1 MGLKFLQHRHNPEV
15 FEPAPSVDTVPPE
28 PQALTRSSDERIDTY
43 SVKVN
48 GIVYEVEVGPQEQLS
63 SVQAQ
68 EQLTAIPSVTASK
81 DNANSGEDVAAP
93 LAGNIF
99 QVLVQAGSQVQ
110 QGDVLVILE
119 AMKME
124 TEIRAAK
131 SGTVQSVYTKEG
143 NSVTVGEPLL
153 SLA

>member
-1 MGLKFLQHRHNPEV
+1 MGYALRSKEEV
-15 FEPAPSVDTVPPE
+15 W
-28 PQALTRSSDERIDTY
+28 PQ
-43 SVKVN
+43 
-48 GIVYEVEVGPQEQLS
+48 GQLS

-143 NSVTVGEPLL
+143 NSVTVGEL
-153 SLA
+153 SDCG